1 MLKKL
6 RRALIKAELKTRSAI
21 YHLTKE
27 EKGGTEIV
35 AILLIIILL
44 IVVVV
49 QEQELIDVCRDY
61 LNYQKFS
68 STFRNNPVV
77 EHQRM

>member
-35 AILLIIILL
+35 AILLIIIVL
-44 IVVVV
+44 IGVVVIFRA
-49 QEQELIDVCRDY
+49 QLSELIIGFFDRITNDVKTD
-61 LNYQKFS
+61 L
-68 STFRNNPVV
+68 
-77 EHQRM
+77 

>member
-35 AILLIIILL
+35 AILLIIIVL
-44 IVVVV
+44 IGVVVIFRA
-49 QEQELIDVCRDY
+49 QLSELIIGFFDGITNDVKTD
-61 LNYQKFS
+61 L
-68 STFRNNPVV
+68 
-77 EHQRM
+77 

>member
-1 MLKKL
+1 M
-6 RRALIKAELKTRSAI
+6 
-21 YHLTKE
+21 Y
-27 EKGGTEIV
+27 
-35 AILLIIILL
+35 LL